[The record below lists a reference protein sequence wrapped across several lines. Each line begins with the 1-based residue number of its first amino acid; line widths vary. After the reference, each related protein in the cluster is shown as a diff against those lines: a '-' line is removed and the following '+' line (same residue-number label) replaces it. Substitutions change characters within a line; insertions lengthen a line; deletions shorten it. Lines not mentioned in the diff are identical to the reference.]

1 MVTGVGVA
9 SVLARAAV
17 LKVLVGALVEKVWA
31 PGLVASPEEEDC
43 SFFCT
48 LMIAVEVLIGITGL
62 RLDREGGVVASWSLL
77 SILVRGIAAGGSLDV
92 LVAFNKGGCSPS
104 RVVGVR
110 TLVRGTPLR
119 SCVATS
125 SGAVAANGEGMGTEK
140 VDWEAVREGD
150 G

>member
-31 PGLVASPEEEDC
+31 PGLLASPEEEDC

-62 RLDREGGVVASWSLL
+62 GLDREGEVVASSLL
-77 SILVRGIAAGGSLDV
+77 SILVRGIAPGGSLDV

-125 SGAVAANGEGMGTEK
+125 SGAAAANGEGMGTEK
-140 VDWEAVREGD
+140 VDWEAVREGEA
-150 G
+150 